1 MARTDWPGLALLIV
15 GTGLAIALQGC
26 ATLDA
31 AAVAET
37 HRLDEAPYYVDL
49 SPPPSPGGCAI
60 ILPVSLDP
68 GLQQQAG
75 YETRAVAFDS
85 MLAALNARMASG
97 TVPGC
102 ASLVPNALATG
113 APRTYLGIA
122 DSEYA
127 PAEGAS
133 QRLPH
138 DRFSPMILHLERPTA
153 EWRDAVGSEI
163 ARNAVPY
170 AIAIQLGVSQYS
182 KGYSGAFRK
191 EVVLG
196 TGYRQPV
203 KFLTAE
209 DKPVEVLHLTG
220 VLVDAE
226 GRPVRAGAEGIV
238 LRDTPFTAQA
248 VDAERVFDTAELQRV
263 LSSERR
269 GELPGT
275 PLKLD
280 VACDNLVAQLT
291 RGTVIVPAR

>member
-1 MARTDWPGLALLIV
+1 MTRTDWPGLVLFIAGAGI
-15 GTGLAIALQGC
+15 AIALQGC

-31 AAVAET
+31 ATVAET
-37 HRLDEAPYYVDL
+37 HRLDQAPYYVDL
-49 SPPPSPGGCAI
+49 SAPPSPGSCAVV
-60 ILPVSLDP
+60 LPVTLDP
-68 GLQQQAG
+68 GLREQAG
-75 YETRAVAFDS
+75 YETRAVEFDS

-97 TVPGC
+97 SVSGC
-102 ASLVPNALATG
+102 VNPVPNALAPG
-113 APRTYLGIA
+113 APRTYVGVA

-138 DRFSPMILHLERPTA
+138 DRFSPMILHLQRPTA
-153 EWRDAVGSEI
+153 AWRDAVGSEI

-170 AIAIQLGVSQYS
+170 AIVIQLGVSQYS
-182 KGYSGAFRK
+182 KGYAGAFRK

-238 LRDTPFTAQA
+238 LRDTPFIAQA
-248 VDAERVFDTAELQRV
+248 VDAERVFDAAELQRV